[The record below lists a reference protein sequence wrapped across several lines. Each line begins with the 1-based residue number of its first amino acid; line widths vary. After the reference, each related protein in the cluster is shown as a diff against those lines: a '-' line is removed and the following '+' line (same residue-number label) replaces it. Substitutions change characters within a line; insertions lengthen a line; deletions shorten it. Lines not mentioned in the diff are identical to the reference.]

1 MHATNLGRCPG
12 CGESIPS
19 YNKLIEYETAEGW
32 TAMFA
37 ECPNCDDVVH
47 PQ

>member
-1 MHATNLGRCPG
+1 MHTTTLGRCPTCDG
-12 CGESIPS
+12 TIPRD
-19 YNKLIEYETAEGW
+19 NKLIEYKTKKGW

-37 ECPNCDDVVH
+37 ECPSCLDVVH